1 MSTNQNVIQE
11 AREQFTQHQPDE
23 VRIDDNANVVEVDDG
38 YWVDAV
44 VFVSR
49 SSMEYKT

>member
-23 VRIDDNANVVEVDDG
+23 VRIDG